1 MRPFTVIDAEQR
13 SEAWFAAR
21 AGRVTASRAG
31 DFLAKTK
38 TGYSTSRKNY
48 LTQLATEILCGTPQ
62 EDGGYVSAAML
73 RGVEMEPAA
82 FAAYESLTG
91 ELVRRVGFLAHNEL
105 PIGASPDGVIGDY
118 AGIVELKVP
127 LPPTHLGYVKAG
139 VLPADYRPQVMHLL
153 LVSGAAYCDFLSYCP
168 SFTGDYVHLQTFL
181 VRVTRADV
189 DLATYEKELRAFL
202 REVDDEVNALRT
214 IGNPVAQFKAAIA
227 AA

>member
-1 MRPFTVIDAEQR
+1 MLPFTLIDAEQR
-13 SEAWFAAR
+13 SAEWRRAR

-31 DFLAKTK
+31 DFLARTK

-48 LTQLATEILCGTPQ
+48 LTQLAAERLCGEPQ
-62 EDGGYVSAAML
+62 DDGFVSPAMQ
-73 RGVEMEPAA
+73 RGTDLEPAA
-82 FAAYESLTG
+82 FAAYEALTG
-91 ELVRRVGFLAHNEL
+91 ALVRRVGFLAHNDL

-127 LPPTHLGYVKAG
+127 LPVTHLGYLKAQT
-139 VLPADYRPQVMHLL
+139 LPADYRPQVSHLL

-168 SFTGDYVHLQTFL
+168 NFTGDYAHLQTFL
-181 VRVTRADV
+181 VRVKREDV

-214 IGNPVAQFKAAIA
+214 IGNPVAQFKAAVA